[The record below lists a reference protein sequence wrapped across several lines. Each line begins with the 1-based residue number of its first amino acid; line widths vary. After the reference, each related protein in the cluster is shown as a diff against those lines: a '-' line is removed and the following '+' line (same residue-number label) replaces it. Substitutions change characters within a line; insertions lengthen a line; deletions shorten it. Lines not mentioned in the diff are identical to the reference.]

1 MKEKCIFGP
10 VQSRRLGMS
19 LGINLTPY
27 KTCSLDCA
35 YCECGKTT
43 DLTIIRKDY
52 ILIEQVQKT
61 LKDIREVHCFDRN
74 LQAVSLSPD
83 LVSQPFI
90 LDLDQSLNLQ
100 KNLS

>member
-52 ILIEQVQKT
+52 ILIEQVQ
-61 LKDIREVHCFDRN
+61 
-74 LQAVSLSPD
+74 
-83 LVSQPFI
+83 
-90 LDLDQSLNLQ
+90 
-100 KNLS
+100 

>member
-61 LKDIREVHCFDRN
+61 LKGIRKVHYSIETCC
-74 LQAVSLSPD
+74 VISPD
-83 LVSQPFI
+83 WEPTLHSGF
-90 LDLDQSLNLQ
+90 DQLLNLL
-100 KNLS
+100 KTFPINI